1 MAQEK
6 QLTRNEVITQWVAQ
20 LDAPVSL
27 KEFAERVLSIYLG
40 IQFLRPEY
48 FAFEDLQLVDTTNRT
63 IPTEIVTQ
71 QVTIKSFLGEYTR
84 EVHCLH
90 LGWLY
95 KKHKIKRQDGLY

>member
-6 QLTRNEVITQWVAQ
+6 QLTRSEVITQWVAQ

-71 QVTIKSFLGEYTR
+71 WGTIKNFLGKYTR
-84 EVHCLH
+84 EVHCLY
-90 LGWLY
+90 LGWMY
-95 KKHKIKRQDGLY
+95 KKHNFESQDSLY